1 VGNRRDASN
10 FKCLVADVRDLERF
24 AAGAIGVLVGGF
36 VPFGQ
41 SSGQET
47 KSNEKKG
54 QRDLV
59 KRIHSLASTGQS
71 SLTTGRRA
79 TSVKPFPR

>member
-1 VGNRRDASN
+1 MDNRRDTSN

-24 AAGAIGVLVGGF
+24 AAGAFGMLVGDF
-36 VPFGQ
+36 VPCGR
-41 SSGQET
+41 SSDAET
-47 KSNEKKG
+47 KSNEKAG